1 MKCNAKESMKRQI
14 CKEIAE
20 TLDEQRIIWELLT
33 LTVLH
38 DEFGFGE
45 GRLERW
51 GNAVQKIYNEFT
63 DESRSTDTPYRK
75 GTKKMSNM
83 DTAIIRRLQGLR
95 SYNID
100 YRKILGIEDVKV
112 DGESIDTVLDRM
124 EKGRTV

>member
-14 CKEIAE
+14 CQEIAE

-33 LTVLH
+33 VAVLH
-38 DEFGFGE
+38 DEFGFGQE
-45 GRLERW
+45 RLERW
-51 GNAVQKIYNEFT
+51 GDAMQRIYNEFT
-63 DESRSTDTPYRK
+63 DESRSTDTPHRK

-124 EKGRTV
+124 EKGRSI

>member
-1 MKCNAKESMKRQI
+1 MKCNPEQSMKKRI
-14 CKEIAE
+14 VEEIAE

-33 LTVLH
+33 VVVLH
-38 DEFGFGE
+38 DEFGFGQE
-45 GRLERW
+45 RLERW
-51 GNAVQKIYNEFT
+51 GDAMQRIYNEFT

-75 GTKKMSNM
+75 GSKKMSNM

-112 DGESIDTVLDRM
+112 DGESIDTVLDRT
-124 EKGRTV
+124 EKGMIL